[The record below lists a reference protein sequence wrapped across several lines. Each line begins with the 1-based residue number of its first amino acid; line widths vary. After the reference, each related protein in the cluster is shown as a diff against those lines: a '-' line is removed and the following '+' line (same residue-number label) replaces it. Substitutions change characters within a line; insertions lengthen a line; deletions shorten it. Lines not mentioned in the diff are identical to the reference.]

1 MSASA
6 SLLWRCRR
14 GTRELDLLL
23 RAYLDGVYASADEE
37 DRQAFE
43 RLVQLGDPEL
53 QAVLLDPR
61 QAAGVACPNALI
73 EKIHAAAADRARP
86 SSTT

>member
-1 MSASA
+1 MSTPA

-23 RAYLDGVYASADEE
+23 RAYLDGVYAGADDE

-43 RLVQLGDPEL
+43 RLVQLDDPEL
-53 QAVLLDPR
+53 QAMLLDR
-61 QAAGVACPNALI
+61 RHAAGATCPNSLI
-73 EKIHAAAADRARP
+73 DKIHAAAADRAGP